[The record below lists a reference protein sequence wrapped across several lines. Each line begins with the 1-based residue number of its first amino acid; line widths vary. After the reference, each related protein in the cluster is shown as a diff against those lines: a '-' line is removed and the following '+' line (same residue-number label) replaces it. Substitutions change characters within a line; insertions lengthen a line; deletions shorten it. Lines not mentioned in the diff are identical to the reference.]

1 MASIQRVRAHWT
13 GFSGAPGLST
23 FYVTNG
29 NSFLP
34 DLRTFFNS
42 IAGLLPSNVTISFDP
57 FGDIINDSTG
67 ALTGA
72 WAAGSTPATVTGSS
86 GSVYIA
92 PSGLVVNWQT
102 GAIVAGRRLRGKTF
116 LVPGPNG
123 SADGT
128 PTTANLATLSTA
140 ATTLFASTGG
150 MLVWHRPNPVG
161 SSTGV
166 SSVVTA
172 AQVPD
177 KFVILRSR
185 RD

>member
-1 MASIQRVRAHWT
+1 MADIQRVRAHWT
-13 GFSGAPGLST
+13 GFSGAPGLTT
-23 FYVTNG
+23 FYCSNG

-34 DLRTFFNS
+34 DVRTFFNS

-57 FGDIINDSTG
+57 FGDIIDEGNG
-67 ALTGA
+67 ALTGT
-72 WAAGSTPATVTGSS
+72 WTAGSTPAVVTGSS
-86 GSVYIA
+86 GSVYQA
-92 PSGLVVNWQT
+92 PSGLLVNWQT
-102 GAIVAGRRLRGKTF
+102 GAVLNRRRLRGKTF

-128 PTTANLATLSTA
+128 PTTANLTTLQTA
-140 ATTLFASTGG
+140 ANTLITSTGS
-150 MLVWHRPNPVG
+150 MFVWHRPNSNTHTG
-161 SSTGV
+161 GLSST
-166 SSVVTA
+166 VTA

>member
-1 MASIQRVRAHWT
+1 
-13 GFSGAPGLST
+13 
-23 FYVTNG
+23 
-29 NSFLP
+29 
-34 DLRTFFNS
+34 
-42 IAGLLPSNVTISFDP
+42 VTISFDP
-57 FGDIINDSTG
+57 FGDIIDDSTG
-67 ALTGA
+67 ALTGS
-72 WAAGSTPATVTGSS
+72 WTAGSTPATVTGSS

-102 GAIVAGRRLRGKTF
+102 GTIVAGRRLRGKTF

-128 PTTANLATLSTA
+128 PTTANLSTLTTA
-140 ATTLFASTGG
+140 ATTLIASTGG
-150 MLVWHRPNPVG
+150 LRVFHRPNPVG

-166 SSVVTA
+166 SALATA